1 MDASFKTVDWIKDK
15 TIYEVNLRQYTEAG
29 TFKAFE
35 SHIPRLKEMGVE
47 VLWFMPVTPISEKGR
62 KGSLGSYYA
71 CSSYTKLNA
80 EFGTEQDFLSL
91 IQLAHKHEMKVM
103 IDWVA
108 NHTGRQH
115 EWMDQHPD
123 WFSQDIDGN
132 FTERNGWEDVVDLNF
147 ENQAMRAALIG
158 AMQYWVRTFNIDG
171 FRCDMADLVPLDFW
185 YSARK
190 ACETIKPLFWLAECE
205 DIAYHSVFDA
215 SYAWSWMHATTK
227 LVNEQLGVNEIYNI
241 LHDYAQYPQGAY
253 KLFFTSNHDENTWN
267 GTEYEKY
274 GIAAKAWA
282 VFTFMWKGIPLIYSG
297 QELPNHKRLAFFD
310 KDKIEWAQQTHLGA
324 FYKTLIEL
332 RKNYAC
338 IIKGDSFNLPT
349 SNNQVM
355 AFLRYDHAPEKKSV
369 KESVKESEKQIIL
382 VLLNFSHQVQK
393 VQLEHDYLNG
403 PFLNAFSGLS
413 YSFNKQES
421 FELMPGDYLVYVK
434 RES

>member
-108 NHTGRQH
+108 NHSGREH
-115 EWMDQHPD
+115 EWMDEHPN
-123 WFSQDIDGN
+123 WFSQDKDGN

-147 ENQAMRAALIG
+147 ENQDMRAALIG

-171 FRCDMADLVPLDFW
+171 FRSDMAHLVPLDFW
-185 YSARK
+185 MTARK

-205 DIAYHSVFDA
+205 DVAYHSVFDA

-227 LVNEQLGVNEIYNI
+227 LVNEQSGVNEIYNI

-310 KDKIEWAQQTHLGA
+310 KDKIEWTNQPQLGA

-338 IIKGDSFNLPT
+338 IIEGDSFNLPS

-355 AFLRYDHAPEKKSV
+355 AFLRYDQQPEKNA
-369 KESVKESEKQIIL
+369 EKQIIL
-382 VLLNFSHQVQK
+382 VVLNFSHQIQK
-393 VQLEHDYLNG
+393 VALEHDYLKG
-403 PFLNAFSGLS
+403 SFLNAFSGLS

-434 RES
+434 GSASI

>member
-29 TFKAFE
+29 SFKAFE

-147 ENQAMRAALIG
+147 DNQAMRAALIG

-205 DIAYHSVFDA
+205 DVAYHSVFDA

-227 LVNEQLGVNEIYNI
+227 LVNEQLGVNEINNI

-369 KESVKESEKQIIL
+369 MESVKESEKQIIL

-434 RES
+434 R

>member
-1 MDASFKTVDWIKDK
+1 MDACFKRVDWIKDK

-35 SHIPRLKEMGVE
+35 SHIPRIKEMGAE

-80 EFGTEQDFLSL
+80 EFGSEQDFLSL

-115 EWMDQHPD
+115 EWMDQHPN
-123 WFSQDIDGN
+123 WFNQDAEGN

-147 ENQAMRAALIG
+147 ENQDMRAALIG

-171 FRCDMADLVPLDFW
+171 FRCDMAHLVPLDFW

-215 SYAWSWMHATTK
+215 TYAWSWMHATTK
-227 LVNEQLGVNEIYNI
+227 VENEESGVNEIYNI

-282 VFTFMWKGIPLIYSG
+282 VFTFMWKGLPLLYSG

-310 KDKIEWAQQTHLGA
+310 KDKIEWTHQPLLGA

-338 IIKGDSFNLPT
+338 IIDGDSFNLPT

-355 AFLRYDHAPEKKSV
+355 AFLRYDHAHEKKSE
-369 KESVKESEKQIIL
+369 KESGKQIVL

-393 VQLEHDYLNG
+393 VQVEHAYLNG
-403 PFLNAFSGLS
+403 QFLNAFSGLS
-413 YSFNKQES
+413 YSFNKQEG

-434 RES
+434 ASASI

>member
-171 FRCDMADLVPLDFW
+171 FRCDMAHLVPLDFW
-185 YSARK
+185 HSARK

-227 LVNEQLGVNEIYNI
+227 IVNEQSGVNEIYNI

-282 VFTFMWKGIPLIYSG
+282 VFTFIWKGIPLLYSG
-297 QELPNHKRLAFFD
+297 QELPNHKRLDFFD
-310 KDKIEWAQQTHLGA
+310 KDKIEWTNQPLLGA

-332 RKNYAC
+332 RKNNPC

-349 SNNQVM
+349 NSNQVM
-355 AFLRYDHAPEKKSV
+355 AFLRYDHPSEKKSV
-369 KESVKESEKQIIL
+369 NESQKQIIL
-382 VLLNFSHQVQK
+382 ILLNFSHQIQK
-393 VQLEHDYLNG
+393 VELEHDYLKG

-413 YSFNKQES
+413 YTFNKQES
-421 FELMPGDYLVYVK
+421 FELMPGDYLVYVR

>member
-29 TFKAFE
+29 SFKAFE

-147 ENQAMRAALIG
+147 DNQAMRAALIG

-205 DIAYHSVFDA
+205 DVAYHSVFDA

-227 LVNEQLGVNEIYNI
+227 LVNEQSGVNEIYNI

-369 KESVKESEKQIIL
+369 MESVKESEKQIIL

>member
-147 ENQAMRAALIG
+147 DNQAMRAALIG

-205 DIAYHSVFDA
+205 DVAYHSVFDA

-310 KDKIEWAQQTHLGA
+310 KDKIEWVQQTHLGA

-369 KESVKESEKQIIL
+369 MESVKESEKQIIL

>member
-47 VLWFMPVTPISEKGR
+47 VLWFMPVTPISEKER

-71 CSSYTKLNA
+71 CSSYTKMNA
-80 EFGTEQDFLSL
+80 EFGTEQDFISL

-108 NHTGRQH
+108 NHTGREH
-115 EWMDQHPD
+115 EWMDQHPN
-123 WFSQDIDGN
+123 WFSQDADGN

-171 FRCDMADLVPLDFW
+171 FRCDMAHLVPLDFW

-215 SYAWSWMHATTK
+215 SYAWSWMHETTK
-227 LVNEQLGVNEIYNI
+227 VVKQESGVNEIYNI

-267 GTEYEKY
+267 GTEYEKF

-338 IIKGDSFNLPT
+338 IIDGGSFNLPT

-355 AFLRYDHAPEKKSV
+355 AFLRYDQKFENQ
-369 KESVKESEKQIIL
+369 SEKQVVL

-393 VQLEHDYLNG
+393 VQLEHDYLKG
-403 PFLNAFSGLS
+403 LFSNAFSGLS
-413 YSFNKQES
+413 YNFNRQES

-434 RES
+434 GTASIFASFS